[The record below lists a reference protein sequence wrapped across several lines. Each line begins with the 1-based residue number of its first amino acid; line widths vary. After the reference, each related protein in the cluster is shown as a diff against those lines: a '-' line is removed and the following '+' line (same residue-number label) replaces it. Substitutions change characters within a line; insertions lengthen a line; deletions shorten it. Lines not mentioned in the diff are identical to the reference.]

1 LRFTLDYQK
10 GAQTMDLGLEG
21 KVALVTA
28 ASRGLGAATALAFGR
43 EAAKVALCARNRGPL
58 IDTCHRIADE
68 TGAEVLA
75 VTADVSKAADVKDLV
90 ATTMDRFGRLDI
102 LVTNA
107 GGPPAGNFLD
117 LDEADWKGAVE
128 LTLMSAVRLC
138 YAAVPAMREGGGGS
152 ILTIASMSVKQ
163 PVDNLILSNSLRL
176 GVIGLVKSLSNELA
190 PDGIR
195 VNAICPGWTLTERV
209 DELLSARA
217 AKSGL
222 SIEEEAAKITASIP
236 LGRMADPEEFA
247 RAAVFLASP
256 AATYITG
263 VSLLVDGGQYKGA
276 L

>member
-1 LRFTLDYQK
+1 
-10 GAQTMDLGLEG
+10 MDLGLSG

-28 ASRGLGAATALAFGR
+28 ASRGLGAATAMAFAR
-43 EAAKVALCARNRGPL
+43 ESARVAVCARNQAPL
-58 IDTCHRIADE
+58 MDTCHRIAEE

-75 VTADVSKAADVKDLV
+75 VTADVSKPADVRELV
-90 ATTMDRFGRLDI
+90 STTIDRFGRLDI

-117 LDEADWKGAVE
+117 LDQADWEEAAQ

-138 YAAVPAMREGGGGS
+138 YAAVPVMRRGGGGS
-152 ILTIASMSVKQ
+152 ILAMTSMSVKQ
-163 PVDNLILSNSLRL
+163 PLDNLILSNSLRL
-176 GVIGLVKSLSNELA
+176 GVIGLVKSLSNELG

-195 VNAICPGWTLTERV
+195 VNAICPGWTRTERV
-209 DELLSARA
+209 DELLQARA

-222 SIEEEAAKITASIP
+222 TVDEEAAKITASTP

-256 AATYITG
+256 AASYITG